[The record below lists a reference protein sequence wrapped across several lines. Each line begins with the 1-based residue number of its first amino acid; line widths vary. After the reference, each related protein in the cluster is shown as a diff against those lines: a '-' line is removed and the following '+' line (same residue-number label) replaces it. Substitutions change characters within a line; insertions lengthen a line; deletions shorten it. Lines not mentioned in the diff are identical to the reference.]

1 MKKNDTI
8 KRIKFIASQTNGYA
22 KMVGRLIK
30 DVMCPAIKSKEEVVE
45 MLSTTASAEDF
56 MKILNA
62 LHNKV
67 LPTIEEGVDYKTYY
81 QENKYGHR
89 VVYFIDNE
97 TDELPEED
105 LNNIFNIL
113 NNENKAHISDLIL
126 AINTPNGIQYFL
138 GVFEGKNGSGDF
150 VDDDMKTVIDF
161 LDRLKENGVT
171 WRSVT
176 SLNNDIADDLS
187 DWIITFT
194 FYELEDGKT
203 KQ

>member
-81 QENKYGHR
+81 QENKYGHK

-97 TDELPEED
+97 TDELPEDD

-126 AINTPNGIQYFL
+126 AINTQNGIQYFL

-150 VDDDMKTVIDF
+150 VDDDMKAVIGF

>member
-30 DVMCPAIKSKEEVVE
+30 DVMCPAIKSKEEAVE

>member
-30 DVMCPAIKSKEEVVE
+30 DVMCPAIKSKEEAVE

-113 NNENKAHISDLIL
+113 NNENKAHISDIIL

-138 GVFEGKNGSGDF
+138 GAFEGKNGSGDF
-150 VDDDMKTVIDF
+150 VDDDMKAVIGF

>member
-8 KRIKFIASQTNGYA
+8 KRIKFIAKQTGGYV
-22 KMVGRLIK
+22 KMVGRLIS
-30 DVMCPAIKSKEEVVE
+30 DVMNPAIKSKEEVLE
-45 MLSTTASAEDF
+45 ILSTTASAEDF

-81 QENKYGHR
+81 QENKYGHK
-89 VVYFIDNE
+89 VVYFIDDE
-97 TDELPEED
+97 TDELPEDD
-105 LNNIFNIL
+105 LNNIFSIL
-113 NNENKAHISDLIL
+113 NNENKVHISDLIL

-138 GVFEGKNGSGDF
+138 GMFEGKNGSGDF
-150 VDDDMKTVIDF
+150 VDDDMKTVVGF

-187 DWIITFT
+187 DWVITFT
-194 FYELEDGKT
+194 FYELEDDKVE
-203 KQ
+203 Q

>member
-8 KRIKFIASQTNGYA
+8 KRIKFIVKQTVGYA
-22 KMVGRLIK
+22 KMVGRLIN
-30 DVMCPAIKSKEEVVE
+30 DVMNPAIKSKEEVLE
-45 MLSTTASAEDF
+45 MLSTTATAEDF

-67 LPTIEEGVDYKTYY
+67 LPTLEEGVDYKTYY
-81 QENKYGHR
+81 QENKYGHK
-89 VVYFIDNE
+89 VVYFIDDE
-97 TDELPEED
+97 ADELPNDD
-105 LNNIFNIL
+105 LDNIFNIL
-113 NNENKAHISDLIL
+113 NSENKAHISDLIL
-126 AINTPNGIQYFL
+126 AINTTNGVQYFL
-138 GVFEGKNGSGDF
+138 GMFEGKNGKGDF
-150 VDDDMKTVIDF
+150 VDDDMKTIVGF

-171 WRSVT
+171 WRTVT

-203 KQ
+203 K

>member
-30 DVMCPAIKSKEEVVE
+30 DVMCPAIKSKEEAVE

-81 QENKYGHR
+81 QENKYGHK

-97 TDELPEED
+97 TDELPEDD

-113 NNENKAHISDLIL
+113 NNENKAHISDIIL

-150 VDDDMKTVIDF
+150 VDDDMKAVIGF